1 MIFKIIYLR
10 FGFVGDIW
18 IEGIVEL
25 FQKPNILN
33 RAKSYIGYEE
43 DRQSNA

>member
-1 MIFKIIYLR
+1 MRFKIDGIK

>member
-1 MIFKIIYLR
+1 MIFKIDDLR

-25 FQKPNILN
+25 FQKPNISN
-33 RAKSYIGYEE
+33 KAEDYVGYEE
-43 DRQSNA
+43 GRQSNA